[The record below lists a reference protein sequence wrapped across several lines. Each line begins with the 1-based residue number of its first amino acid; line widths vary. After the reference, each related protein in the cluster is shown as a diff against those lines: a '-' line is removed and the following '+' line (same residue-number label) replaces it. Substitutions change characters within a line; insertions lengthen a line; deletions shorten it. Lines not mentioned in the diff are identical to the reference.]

1 MVPSRISGR
10 RTTATA
16 ALAVA
21 ALLGT
26 AAPGALAA
34 PAATAA
40 TATTATTATAAAAA
54 APDIPVVN
62 VKAHLSQLQS
72 ISSANGGN
80 RAHGR
85 PGYKASVDYMKAK
98 LDAAG
103 FTTTVQQFTYNGAT
117 GYNLIADWPGG
128 DPNQV
133 LMAGAH
139 LDSVSSGPGINDNG
153 SGSAA
158 VLETAL
164 AVSRAGFKPAKHL
177 RFAWWGAE
185 ELGLVGSRYYVGNL
199 PTSERGKVAGYL
211 NFDMIG
217 SPNPGYFVYDDDPV
231 IEKTFKDYFAGIG
244 VPTEI
249 ETEGDGRSDHASF
262 KNVGI
267 PVGGLF
273 TGASRTKTSAQA
285 QKWGGT
291 AGQAF
296 DRCYHSSCDTTSN
309 INDTALDRNSDALAH
324 AVWTLSAGTTEP
336 PTGDTY
342 ENTADV
348 AIPDNGAAVTSSVT
362 VSGRSGNAPSG
373 LRVGVDIV
381 HTWRG
386 DLVVDLIAPDGSAYR
401 LKNASGSDSA
411 DNVRETYTVDASS
424 ESANG
429 TWQLRVQDTARY
441 DTGYINSFSLTF

>member
-1 MVPSRISGR
+1 MRPNRFTLR
-10 RTTATA
+10 RSPAA

-21 ALLGT
+21 LAAVLGT
-26 AAPGALAA
+26 GL
-34 PAATAA
+34 PAAQAA
-40 TATTATTATAAAAA
+40 GAPTPAAAAA
-54 APDIPVVN
+54 APDIPLAN
-62 VKAHLSQLQS
+62 VKGHLTQLS
-72 ISSANGGN
+72 TIAANNGGN

-85 PGYKASVDYMKAK
+85 PGYKASVDYVKAK

-103 FTTTVQQFTYNGAT
+103 YTTTIQQFTSGGAT

-128 DPNQV
+128 DPNEV

-139 LDSVSSGPGINDNG
+139 LDSVSSGAGINDNG

-164 AVSRAGFKPAKHL
+164 AVSRAQYQPDKHL

-185 ELGLVGSRYYVGNL
+185 ELGLIGSKYYVNNL
-199 PTSERGKVAGYL
+199 PTAERSKLSGYL

-217 SPNPGYFVYDDDPV
+217 SPNAGYFVYDDDPV
-231 IEKTFKDYFAGIG
+231 IEKTFKDYFAGLN

-249 ETEGDGRSDHASF
+249 ETEGDGRSDHAPF
-262 KNVGI
+262 KNAGV

-273 TGASRTKTSAQA
+273 TGAGYTKSAAQA

-309 INDTALDRNSDALAH
+309 INDTALDRNSDAAAH
-324 AVWTLSAGTTEP
+324 AIWTLSSGTGEP
-336 PTGDTY
+336 PTDGDVFS
-342 ENTADV
+342 NTADV
-348 AIPDNGAAVTSSVT
+348 AIPDAGAATTSSIAVT
-362 VSGRSGNAPSG
+362 GRTGNAPAA
-373 LRVGVDIV
+373 LQVGVDIK

-386 DLVVDLIAPDGSAYR
+386 DLVVDLLAPDGSAYR
-401 LKNASGSDSA
+401 LKNSSSGDSA
-411 DNVRETYTVDASS
+411 DNVITTYTVNASG
-424 ESANG
+424 EVANG
-429 TWQLRVQDTARY
+429 TWKLRVQDVARQ
-441 DTGYINSFSLTF
+441 DTGYIDSWKLTF